1 MPKPKVDI
9 ETLKQKHGEKW
20 TDHEIGKL
28 FGASR
33 QAVYQLRKR
42 IGLKSVKG
50 RYNRRDRAILRMRKE
65 KRTIK
70 EISEK
75 YNLSE
80 SRTWTILKLSG
91 TGLEKN
97 ILKWVQEV

>member
-9 ETLKQKHGEKW
+9 EILKQKHGEKW
-20 TDHEIGKL
+20 TDDAIGRL

-42 IGLKSVKG
+42 IGLKNVKG
-50 RYNRRDRAILRMRKE
+50 RFARRDRAIIRMRKE

-97 ILKWVQEV
+97 ILKWDRQV